1 MHSKSISC
9 PLTFFFLNKICPSCF
24 GSSSMASPSS
34 SGADKCMVAGVDDGV
49 AATIWRV
56 DAFPGVVGS
65 CLAAGSACCI
75 AAFAGG
81 ACR

>member
-1 MHSKSISC
+1 
-9 PLTFFFLNKICPSCF
+9 
-24 GSSSMASPSS
+24 MASPSRC
-34 SGADKCMVAGVDDGV
+34 GEDKCMVAGVDDGV
-49 AATIWRV
+49 AATIWRA

-65 CLAAGSACCI
+65 CLAGGSACCI